1 MKKFYFILASLC
13 VILAVSSCSADDLN
27 DTNHDINL
35 NGSVAPQTPG
45 IPTENGDKD
54 DDKDKI
60 GTKD

>member
-35 NGSVAPQTPG
+35 NSPSTPQL
-45 IPTENGDKD
+45 PTENGDKD

-60 GTKD
+60 GAKD

>member
-13 VILAVSSCSADDLN
+13 LVLAVSSCSADDLN
-27 DTNHDINL
+27 DNVNNDINL
-35 NGSVAPQTPG
+35 NGSVAPTPD
-45 IPTENGDKD
+45 IPGENGDKD